1 MMRMKSLFL
10 VLLLPAV
17 AACAA
22 SAQREAAPE
31 PAQAHQHDT
40 GAEIRVPEGA
50 LYTVADVSF
59 LQGMIAHHAQAIYMS
74 NLAES
79 READPRLLRLAEKIA
94 QSQTAEIR
102 LMQGW
107 LADHDQFVPDTSSHR
122 TMMMPGML
130 TPAQLAELEASS
142 GPEFNRNY
150 LDFMIMHHEGA
161 LAMVDELLS
170 SPRAAQDV
178 DINVMA
184 NEVHVVQTAELG
196 AMHQMLDNLQGE
208 SP

>member
-1 MMRMKSLFL
+1 MRILFTM
-10 VLLLPAV
+10 LLMPAFM
-17 AACAA
+17 ACAA
-22 SAQREAAPE
+22 SAQQDGTPE
-31 PAQAHQHDT
+31 PAQAHQHGM
-40 GAEIRVPEGA
+40 GAEISIPEGA
-50 LYTVADVSF
+50 LYTAADVSF

-130 TPAQLAELEASS
+130 TQAQLAELEAAS
-142 GPEFNRNY
+142 GAEFNRRY
-150 LDFMIMHHEGA
+150 LEFMIIHHEGA
-161 LAMVDELLS
+161 LDMVDDLLS
-170 SPRAAQDV
+170 SPGAAQDV
-178 DINVMA
+178 DVNVMA

-196 AMHQMLDNLQGE
+196 AMHQMLDNLEGE

>member
-1 MMRMKSLFL
+1 MLMRSVFVM
-10 VLLLPAV
+10 LLMPAFM
-17 AACAA
+17 ACAA
-22 SAQREAAPE
+22 SAQREAEPG
-31 PAQAHQHDT
+31 PAQAHQHEM
-40 GAEIRVPEGA
+40 GAGIRVPEGA

-79 READPRLLRLAEKIA
+79 RAADPRLLRLAQKIA
-94 QSQTAEIR
+94 QSQTSEIR

-122 TMMMPGML
+122 TMTMPGML
-130 TPAQLAELEASS
+130 TQSQLAELEAAS
-142 GPEFNRNY
+142 GPEFNRRY
-150 LDFMIMHHEGA
+150 LAFMIMHHEGA
-161 LAMVDELLS
+161 LDMVDGLLS

-184 NEVHVVQTAELG
+184 NEVNVVQTAELG
-196 AMHQMLDNLQGE
+196 AMHQMLNNLQGE